1 MVRGELLLNLIKLS
15 SHAFFFQNFFA
26 VKFFF
31 HAATNCEPQRGA
43 ALYLFL
49 GLITIAIFIHGL
61 GYSLKF
67 GLWLAAFCFHSP
79 LFHYNFYPWLRVFS
93 QVPWTTSS
101 DVTLFCVKKFELFIS
116 WWWWVVAFVMVYGV
130 KWLVRYV
137 EESKVWFWTLF
148 YVSWALSVLHTFLG
162 IFFFNQKL
170 SPQSRRQ
177 TMEWIEWSKRNNPQC
192 IYMSVIA
199 LN

>member
-1 MVRGELLLNLIKLS
+1 MPRQIANRNVALRYICFWGWTRLRFSSMVEGILS
-15 SHAFFFQNFFA
+15 SLGCGSQPSASIL
-26 VKFFF
+26 
-31 HAATNCEPQRGA
+31 
-43 ALYLFL
+43 LYF
-49 GLITIAIFIHGL
+49 TTIFIHVW

-67 GLWLAAFCFHSP
+67 LGRPAVM
-79 LFHYNFYPWLRVFS
+79 LRF
-93 QVPWTTSS
+93 
-101 DVTLFCVKKFELFIS
+101 FCVKKFELFIS

-137 EESKVWFWTLF
+137 EESKVWFWPLF
-148 YVSWALSVLHTFLG
+148 CVSWALSVLHTFLG

-177 TMEWIEWSKRNNPQC
+177 TMEWIKWSKRNNPQC